1 LLFDPVGDDLSDVAS
16 HDIDESVLIQWA
28 EEVDVR
34 SFAAMLD
41 ALKSLNV
48 RCSMHVVSTQ
58 QLKQV

>member
-16 HDIDESVLIQWA
+16 HDIDESALIQWA

-34 SFAAMLD
+34 SFAVVLD

-48 RCSMHVVSTQ
+48 RCSMHFVSNQ
-58 QLKQV
+58 QLK

>member
-1 LLFDPVGDDLSDVAS
+1 MFDPDGNDLSDVAS
-16 HDIDESVLIQWA
+16 HDSDESVLIQLA

-34 SFAAMLD
+34 FFAVVLD

-58 QLKQV
+58 QLEQV